1 MRTEPEVERLVRENL
16 GLVGAVVSR
25 TLRLFPRLP
34 NVYDRE
40 DLHCVGSIG
49 LLRAAQT
56 YDPERGAAFSTYA
69 YGCIAHAIAGA
80 LKRETSRQIECVSL
94 SLLCQSPHHLTAR
107 SFTAGAREAE
117 RGSPLFSRGA
127 GNSFGWPRS
136 SALRR

>member
-1 MRTEPEVERLVRENL
+1 MVELPSVLEQMLALWNGDDIDPR
-16 GLVGAVVSR
+16 AV
-25 TLRLFPRLP
+25 
-34 NVYDRE
+34 
-40 DLHCVGSIG
+40 
-49 LLRAAQT
+49 
-56 YDPERGAAFSTYA
+56 YA
-69 YGCIAHAIAGA
+69 YGCIEHAIAGA

-94 SLLCQSPHHLTAR
+94 SLLCPSPHHLTAR